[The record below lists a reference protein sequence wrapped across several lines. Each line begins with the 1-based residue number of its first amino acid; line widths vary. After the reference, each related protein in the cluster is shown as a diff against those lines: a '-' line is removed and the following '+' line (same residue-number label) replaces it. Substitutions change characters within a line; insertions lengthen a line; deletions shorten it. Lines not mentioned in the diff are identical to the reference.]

1 MLSAVANQALSQF
14 AKHFKVE
21 EQVQFLKKS
30 KTGIAVGTPARLE
43 ALLDNGWSPALSKAA
58 KIEGLLT
65 CSAGALSIEYLKR
78 IVVDASHID
87 QKKRGIMDMKDTMMP
102 LARWL
107 TRQEFKDRYA
117 AEEKPLDLLFF

>member
-1 MLSAVANQALSQF
+1 MVSP
-14 AKHFKVE
+14 
-21 EQVQFLKKS
+21 FLRRS
-30 KTGIAVGTPARLE
+30 HPVTQI
-43 ALLDNGWSPALSKAA
+43 LLMCL
-58 KIEGLLT
+58 
-65 CSAGALSIEYLKR
+65 AGALSIEYLKR

-107 TRQEFKDRYA
+107 TRQEFKERYA

>member
-1 MLSAVANQALSQF
+1 M
-14 AKHFKVE
+14 
-21 EQVQFLKKS
+21 QFLKKS

-43 ALLDNGWSPALSKAA
+43 ALLDNGEPLPLSKAA
-58 KIEGLLT
+58 RVQGLLMRP
-65 CSAGALSIEYLKR
+65 AGALSIEYLKR
-78 IVVDASHID
+78 IVVDASHLD

-107 TRQEFKDRYA
+107 TRAEFKERYA